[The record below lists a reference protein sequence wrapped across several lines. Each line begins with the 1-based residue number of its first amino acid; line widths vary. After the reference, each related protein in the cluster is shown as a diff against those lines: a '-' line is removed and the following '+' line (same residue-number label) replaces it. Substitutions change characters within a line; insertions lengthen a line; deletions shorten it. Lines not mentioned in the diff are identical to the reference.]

1 MIAMLYPGTS
11 RFQAVLLS
19 LCCISTTL
27 TALPHME
34 LGSPPAALPPQPR
47 VTQIIS

>member
-1 MIAMLYPGTS
+1 MMLLAGTS
-11 RFQAVLLS
+11 RFQVELLS

-34 LGSPPAALPPQPR
+34 MDSPQTALHP
-47 VTQIIS
+47 VTSQHQIID